1 MTITI
6 FKDHDLKGK
15 SQTVSGNIRDL
26 KDQPADK
33 PGSIRLTDG
42 DEAVLLFKNDDWH
55 GGALYIRGPKTVND
69 LGKDSD
75 GGRFGF
81 GNSIRSIRVS
91 PFQVDLNVTVVR
103 DEDNKLPS
111 GWSSEAQAKADIN
124 SMVAQANAFYADKR
138 ALLKLT
144 VARITFRT
152 NKNLFAISKL
162 EQILLPGEW
171 TEKGELDVVFT
182 NRFTKEGV
190 IGRAFFPCWGES
202 VVVAKIVNSTSGPDY
217 ALSLDEMA
225 AVMVHETGH
234 HFGLSHGTANNN
246 SKNLMFPSLSV
257 SSLSDA
263 LLTPD
268 QVREMQDRLANN
280 IARKGERN

>member
-6 FKDHDLKGK
+6 FEKDKFEGK
-15 SQTVSGNIRDL
+15 SQRVSGNVRDL
-26 KDQPADK
+26 NGQAADK
-33 PGSIRLTDG
+33 PGSIKLTDD

-55 GGALYIRGPKTVND
+55 GGALYIRGPKNVAD

-81 GNSIRSIRVS
+81 GNSIRSIRLT

-103 DEDNKLPS
+103 NEDNKLPS

-162 EQILLPGEW
+162 EQIFLPGEW

-234 HFGLSHGTANNN
+234 HFGLSHATGNDNP
-246 SKNLMFPSLSV
+246 KNLMFPSLSV

-268 QVREMQDRLANN
+268 QIREMQDRLANN
-280 IARKGERN
+280 LARKGERN

>member
-6 FKDHDLKGK
+6 FEKDKFEGKSQRVSGNVRDLKG
-15 SQTVSGNIRDL
+15 QA
-26 KDQPADK
+26 ADK
-33 PGSIRLTDG
+33 PGSIKLTDD

-55 GGALYIRGPKTVND
+55 GGALYIRGPKNVAD

-81 GNSIRSIRVS
+81 GNSIRSIRLT
-91 PFQVDLNVTVVR
+91 PFQVDLNATVVR
-103 DEDNKLPS
+103 NEDNKLPS

-162 EQILLPGEW
+162 EQIFLPGEW

-234 HFGLSHGTANNN
+234 HFGLSHATGNDNP
-246 SKNLMFPSLSV
+246 KNLMFPSLSV

-268 QVREMQDRLANN
+268 QIREMQDRLANN
-280 IARKGERN
+280 LARKGERN